1 MAKKAEVKEDWKE
14 TSKISQIVT
23 IVVVAV
29 LVITGMGSM
38 VYSFMAQPT
47 ASNSSNSTQ
56 AEVKGVID
64 NSVKLSDNKNM
75 TDTLVMEDIVVGQG
89 DAVVAGDTITVH
101 YTGWL
106 TNGTKFDSSVDRG
119 EPFTTKIGV
128 GRVIQ
133 GWDEGMVGMKIGG
146 KRKLTIPASMGYGDR
161 AVSVIPANSTLIFEV
176 ELLRIMK

>member
-38 VYSFMAQPT
+38 VYAFMAP
-47 ASNSSNSTQ
+47 ASTKVDNTVNVSNTKS
-56 AEVKGVID
+56 
-64 NSVKLSDNKNM
+64 M